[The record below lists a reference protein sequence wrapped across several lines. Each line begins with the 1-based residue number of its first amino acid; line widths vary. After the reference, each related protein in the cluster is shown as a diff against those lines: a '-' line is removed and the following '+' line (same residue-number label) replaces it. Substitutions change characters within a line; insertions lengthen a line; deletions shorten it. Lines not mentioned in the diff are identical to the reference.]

1 MQQRTLM
8 KTKGI
13 IVYCKL
19 YEQSTQC
26 IFLNQYA
33 PKTGKKVKAFIPS
46 LGQIIKNVVRKRQRH
61 KHRSAKLN
69 QSLIITDSRKSHRI
83 IRSSTEF
90 NQQINPIP
98 HHCQTRNGQYEV
110 QKLQQTF
117 PATPTS
123 HPPLLTMSLE
133 SFNQNQNSFQCTISF
148 LCTKDMK

>member
-1 MQQRTLM
+1 MQQQTLM
-8 KTKGI
+8 KTRGI
-13 IVYCKL
+13 IVSCKL
-19 YEQSTQC
+19 QEQSTPR

-33 PKTGKKVKAFIPS
+33 PKTGKKGAAFIPS
-46 LGQIIKNVVRKRQRH
+46 LRQIIKNVIRKRQSH

-69 QSLIITDSRKSHRI
+69 QSLIITGSRKHHRI

-90 NQQINPIP
+90 NQQINPIS
-98 HHCQTRNGQYEV
+98 HHCQTRNGQNEV

-133 SFNQNQNSFQCTISF
+133 SFN
-148 LCTKDMK
+148 